1 MLLLFARQIIPHVGA
16 GNSPIRLCRFVGPPL
31 VEVERTTEALDQSD
45 RAGSSRLVSVV
56 SFSDQMRGNDTLDDT
71 QHATGDLGPAGEQ
84 ET

>member
-1 MLLLFARQIIPHVGA
+1 MEVD
-16 GNSPIRLCRFVGPPL
+16 

-45 RAGSSRLVSVV
+45 RAGSGRLVSVAC
-56 SFSDQMRGNDTLDDT
+56 FSDQMRSNDTLDDA